1 MNDLDGQPGE
11 EPLNHTMLY
20 AVFIIG
26 FHEYSFTKTL
36 DSLGFSKMEKK
47 KKHLKNPIIN
57 E

>member
-1 MNDLDGQPGE
+1 MNYLNGQPGE

-36 DSLGFSKMEKK
+36 DSSGFSKMEKK
-47 KKHLKNPIIN
+47 KNHLKNPIIN

>member
-36 DSLGFSKMEKK
+36 DSSGFSKMEKK
-47 KKHLKNPIIN
+47 KTPKKPYNQ
-57 E
+57 